1 MNDWREY
8 ILSKFSSGVS
18 KSTLVS
24 DPDCLITEEIVY
36 QKLSQQGF
44 SIVEFENPIEF
55 RYLYESKYRN
65 NWDKGDASEIIIRIG
80 TVGVSHSIPYDIISR
95 SRQLELSLTDLFP
108 NLSYNVISELEPR
121 FYDDL
126 FEAYIEHSS
135 ERLSENSTKDFIL
148 RHVFGIAPELIKKV
162 PDLLKVLLNRHYRK
176 IVISENIDVRFIQ
189 LLRKNK
195 VFGSWPL
202 ESIVGDRHS
211 FFSFLQDCW
220 PDYLRSISG
229 TQSRKSM
236 GETIP
241 FGHDDIRVYIDNLFI
256 EGYLEPVSNDY
267 GKNLSQT
274 WVKVGLIDGDHK
286 QEPGR
291 VSELASRVKES
302 IPCKTSR
309 YQDWIEYSLKYAHLL
324 SQHFEYCNN
333 DSCLKTQI
341 DEIRTRS
348 NAQFLN
354 WTMDRYSG
362 LHNLPSI
369 SPVMVH
375 HISRFMARQVRSDN
389 SLKHALIVI
398 DGLSL
403 DQWFTI
409 RRILKKQDSNITFEE
424 NAVFAWIPTLT
435 SVSRQAIFA
444 GKAPMY
450 FSDSISTTNKESELW
465 QSFWKN
471 NGISSRY
478 VIYQKGIDGNNFNE
492 ISSRIDFG
500 NTKIAGFVLTKID
513 KIMHGMQ
520 LGTAGMH
527 NMIRQWAEGGFLLK
541 LFNELLSNGFSIVLT
556 SDHGNIE
563 ASGCGR
569 PMEGATAD
577 VRGERAR
584 IYSDEVL
591 REEVQSRFE
600 NCISWSNSGLPED
613 YLPIVLGDTSAFIGE
628 KQTTVAHGGVSIEE
642 VIVPFITIERN

>member
-80 TVGVSHSIPYDIISR
+80 KVGVGHSIPYDIISR

-108 NLSYNVISELEPR
+108 NLSCNVISELEPR

-176 IVISENIDVRFIQ
+176 IVISENIDARFIQ

-229 TQSRKSM
+229 TQSKKNM

-267 GKNLSQT
+267 GTNLFQT

-333 DSCLKTQI
+333 YSCLKTQI
-341 DEIRTRS
+341 DEIITRS
-348 NAQFLN
+348 NDQLLD
-354 WTMDRYSG
+354 WTIYRY
-362 LHNLPSI
+362 L
-369 SPVMVH
+369 
-375 HISRFMARQVRSDN
+375 
-389 SLKHALIVI
+389 
-398 DGLSL
+398 
-403 DQWFTI
+403 
-409 RRILKKQDSNITFEE
+409 
-424 NAVFAWIPTLT
+424 
-435 SVSRQAIFA
+435 
-444 GKAPMY
+444 
-450 FSDSISTTNKESELW
+450 
-465 QSFWKN
+465 
-471 NGISSRY
+471 
-478 VIYQKGIDGNNFNE
+478 
-492 ISSRIDFG
+492 
-500 NTKIAGFVLTKID
+500 
-513 KIMHGMQ
+513 
-520 LGTAGMH
+520 
-527 NMIRQWAEGGFLLK
+527 
-541 LFNELLSNGFSIVLT
+541 
-556 SDHGNIE
+556 
-563 ASGCGR
+563 
-569 PMEGATAD
+569 
-577 VRGERAR
+577 
-584 IYSDEVL
+584 
-591 REEVQSRFE
+591 
-600 NCISWSNSGLPED
+600 
-613 YLPIVLGDTSAFIGE
+613 
-628 KQTTVAHGGVSIEE
+628 
-642 VIVPFITIERN
+642 